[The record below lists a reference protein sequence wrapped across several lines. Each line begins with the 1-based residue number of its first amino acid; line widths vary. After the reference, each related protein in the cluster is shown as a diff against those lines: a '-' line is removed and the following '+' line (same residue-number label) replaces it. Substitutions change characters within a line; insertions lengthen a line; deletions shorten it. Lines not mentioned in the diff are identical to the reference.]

1 MTILYIN
8 DEHCFSVEQLKQ
20 YFKETTSY
28 DSPVGMELLEYGR
41 AGEIAEWLYE
51 KGETELAES
60 VSRINDTLGDSE
72 YFSQLIAVFTGKRV
86 ENEKPDFLKVFHVEG
101 VSSDKNDEG
110 IVICVKLKVISP
122 VNESY
127 ELAIHTNWGKK
138 GVLVNPY
145 SYDEGAIIKHEF
157 KFRKRPNCEIDDF
170 KLQVDGKIIKKDY
183 CLGLKEIVFSV
194 GDCCFK
200 MMRIVC
206 KNCKVDNEISEKQS
220 IVNGY
225 YIGQTPVTQRLWKA
239 VMGDDDESV
248 RNLEYMDF
256 SFLNRPKGKRNDDDK
271 PMIGV
276 SYENCL
282 KFVKKLNSIT
292 GKHFRLPTDRE
303 WMFAATGAMNEEASW
318 SRDDKLK
325 NAWVA
330 DNSGNSLHGVAQKT
344 PNQFGLYDMF
354 GNVWERV
361 LDRAILRGGSY
372 TTYSHELTR
381 PIDEDGDIT
390 TTGFRL
396 LLVTDSIKDID
407 ENFVDLGLSVLWA
420 RNRMNSFNGEAK
432 ELPTKEMA
440 EELLAKCTVQRMDH
454 DVFKIHGSNGN
465 YIYVSG
471 SWLLLSGDEYGN
483 RKTALSFR
491 YRGMNTVYL
500 KKIRGFLQIKKK

>member
-1 MTILYIN
+1 
-8 DEHCFSVEQLKQ
+8 
-20 YFKETTSY
+20 
-28 DSPVGMELLEYGR
+28 
-41 AGEIAEWLYE
+41 
-51 KGETELAES
+51 
-60 VSRINDTLGDSE
+60 
-72 YFSQLIAVFTGKRV
+72 
-86 ENEKPDFLKVFHVEG
+86 
-101 VSSDKNDEG
+101 
-110 IVICVKLKVISP
+110 
-122 VNESY
+122 
-127 ELAIHTNWGKK
+127 
-138 GVLVNPY
+138 
-145 SYDEGAIIKHEF
+145 
-157 KFRKRPNCEIDDF
+157 
-170 KLQVDGKIIKKDY
+170 
-183 CLGLKEIVFSV
+183 
-194 GDCCFK
+194 
-200 MMRIVC
+200 
-206 KNCKVDNEISEKQS
+206 
-220 IVNGY
+220 
-225 YIGQTPVTQRLWKA
+225 
-239 VMGDDDESV
+239 MGDDDESV
-248 RNLEYMDF
+248 RNLKYMDF
-256 SFLNRPKGKRNDDDK
+256 GFLSMAKGKRNDDDK

-276 SYENCL
+276 SYEDCL

-303 WMFAATGAMNEEASW
+303 WMFAATGAINEEVSW
-318 SRDDKLK
+318 SRNDKLK
-325 NAWVA
+325 NAWVV
-330 DNSGNSLHGVAQKT
+330 DNSRNSLHDVAKKT

-381 PIDEDGDIT
+381 PIDEDGDIK

-420 RNRMNSFNGEAK
+420 RNRMNSFNGETK

-440 EELLAKCTVQRMDH
+440 EELLAKCTVQSMDH

-500 KKIRGFLQIKKK
+500 KNIRGFLQIKKK